1 MTRLKKYVELVPEIW
16 VSFVFVNFL
25 LLLLRLPIK
34 KHSQIKKQ
42 AQYSKLGELG
52 AAEVA
57 IDVLLSHQKCAI
69 VAATTIKILLLMAR
83 NDSNTVK
90 IVGHKGIPAILASMQ
105 QHTMDATVHE
115 YCFGAL
121 RNITLSNLDHCAAI
135 TDGEGIRLVVEAAR
149 RHISNSLV
157 VQQAC
162 AALKNLCACR
172 NLRPRIAHAGAVDL
186 IVEAME
192 MHTSDVRVQKHASS
206 ALLALAEQVK
216 RITEEL
222 RGSIE
227 PIEPKTHHGTEDM
240 EKYHGAHEHPDKI
253 ESVVEDATFSQSS
266 TAFVPSSSGTFANER
281 IINSIVKKEK
291 KPALN
296 CGQTLTPTHNAIYT
310 QEQMITQ
317 RNRSVYSKKQIST
330 LKGSNQSY
338 THAHTYCLCL

>member
-1 MTRLKKYVELVPEIW
+1 
-16 VSFVFVNFL
+16 
-25 LLLLRLPIK
+25 LLRLSIK
-34 KHSQIKKQ
+34 KHSQILKQ

-52 AAEVA
+52 AAEVT

-69 VAATTIKILLLMAR
+69 VAATTMKILLLMAR

-105 QHTMDATVHE
+105 QHSMDATVHE

-135 TDGEGIRLVVEAAR
+135 TDGEGIRLVVQAAR

-172 NLRPRIAHAGAVDL
+172 NLLLRPLIAHAGALDL
-186 IVEAME
+186 IVEVME
-192 MHTSDVRVQKHASS
+192 MHKSDVRVQKHASS

-240 EKYHGAHEHPDKI
+240 EKDHGAREQPDKI
-253 ESVVEDATFSQSS
+253 ENVVEDAALSQSS
-266 TAFVPSSSGTFANER
+266 TAFVPSSSGSFANER
-281 IINSIVKKEK
+281 IKNSIMKKEK

-296 CGQTLTPTHNAIYT
+296 CGKTLTPTHNEIYT
-310 QEQMITQ
+310 QEKKFTQ
-317 RNRSVYSKKQIST
+317 RNR
-330 LKGSNQSY
+330 
-338 THAHTYCLCL
+338 